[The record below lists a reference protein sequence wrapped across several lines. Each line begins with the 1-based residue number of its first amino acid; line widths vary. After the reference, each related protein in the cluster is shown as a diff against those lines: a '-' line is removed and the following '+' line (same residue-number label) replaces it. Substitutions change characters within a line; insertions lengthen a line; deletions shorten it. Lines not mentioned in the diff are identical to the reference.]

1 MRCCWTTKGVLAAAL
16 FVALLGPL
24 SLAGCS
30 PDAAERRERA
40 ERYLAEGRA
49 QEALLELRSALQAEP
64 NDAQTNFRIAE
75 IAEEMGK
82 LEDAVFYYRE
92 TLRIDPTRSDAAL
105 AEARLIA
112 WEDAERAEELIAGC
126 WSASPR
132 TPSRGCVS
140 RSSS

>member
-1 MRCCWTTKGVLAAAL
+1 MRGRWITKGVLAAAL
-16 FVALLGPL
+16 FAALLGPF

-75 IAEEMGK
+75 IAEEIWKG
-82 LEDAVFYYRE
+82 
-92 TLRIDPTRSDAAL
+92 S
-105 AEARLIA
+105 
-112 WEDAERAEELIAGC
+112 
-126 WSASPR
+126 R
-132 TPSRGCVS
+132 TPSSTTGRPSGS
-140 RSSS
+140 IPAAATPRSPRRD